1 MSDKA
6 PPPTTS
12 SAGTHTPG
20 WNDPPNLQYNPL
32 SNAPGKTKLNLNKR
46 IAFPL
51 QGGPTTSKP
60 TAIVQPNQANAP
72 PLLPMTMPPLGVT
85 PNQHPVAV
93 VHPMPNINAPP
104 LSQPP
109 TAAQTS
115 AQTSPLQPPT
125 QQQTFVEPLPD
136 DAQQFALGIL
146 RLQLIKVQ
154 ETPNV
159 RLDEIQRRI
168 GVMEELWQSG
178 NLSQPIQ
185 AKIYKIAKAVETNS
199 LAEAM
204 ETYTSLVLSHSNEC
218 STWAVALRHI
228 ILTLQPNNARPLPSS
243 VDEHQHNQT
252 TTTSSA
258 SNSSSP
264 QQQQQTATNC
274 VLVPA
279 MPRITNQPNDRVNPV
294 QHI

>member
-6 PPPTTS
+6 PPTS
-12 SAGTHTPG
+12 SGPGTHTPG
-20 WNDPPNLQYNPL
+20 WNDPPKLQF
-32 SNAPGKTKLNLNKR
+32 NALPASGKTKLNLNKR

-60 TAIVQPNQANAP
+60 TAIVQPNQTSAP
-72 PLLPMTMPPLGVT
+72 LPLAMPPLVGAS
-85 PNQHPVAV
+85 NSQHPVAV
-93 VHPMPNINAPP
+93 VHPMPNVNAPP
-104 LSQPP
+104 PSQPP
-109 TAAQTS
+109 TAA

-125 QQQTFVEPLPD
+125 APFQEPVPD

-154 ETPNV
+154 ESPNV
-159 RLDEIQRRI
+159 RLDEIQRRV
-168 GVMEELWQSG
+168 GVMEQLWQSG
-178 NLSQPIQ
+178 NLTMPVQ

-199 LAEAM
+199 MAEAM

-228 ILTLQPNNARPLPSS
+228 ILTLQPNNARPLPT
-243 VDEHQHNQT
+243 VDEYQIT
-252 TTTSSA
+252 ASA

-264 QQQQQTATNC
+264 QAATNC

-279 MPRITNQPNDRVNPV
+279 MPRITNPNDRGNPV

>member
-6 PPPTTS
+6 PPSS
-12 SAGTHTPG
+12 SAATHTPG
-20 WNDPPNLQYNPL
+20 WNDPPNLQF
-32 SNAPGKTKLNLNKR
+32 NALPTSSSAGGRTKLNLNKR

-60 TAIVQPNQANAP
+60 TAIVQPNQTSAP
-72 PLLPMTMPPLGVT
+72 PMMSMTMPPLPGGST
-85 PNQHPVAV
+85 SQHPVAV
-93 VHPMPNINAPP
+93 VHPMPNVNAPP
-104 LSQPP
+104 PSQPP
-109 TAAQTS
+109 TATS
-115 AQTSPLQPPT
+115 NQTSPLQPPT
-125 QQQTFVEPLPD
+125 PPFNEPPLPD

-159 RLDEIQRRI
+159 RLEEIQRRI
-168 GVMEELWQSG
+168 GVMEQLWQSG
-178 NLSQPIQ
+178 NLSLPSQ

-228 ILTLQPNNARPLPSS
+228 ILTLQPNNARPQPT
-243 VDEHQHNQT
+243 VDDQQNPN
-252 TTTSSA
+252 SSA

-264 QQQQQTATNC
+264 QTATNC

-279 MPRITNQPNDRVNPV
+279 MPRTTNPNDRVNPV